1 MILIIP
7 YVLIAELLFTITLTP
22 SAIVCVG
29 YYLHL
34 PPPIA
39 LRLLCNIAMLY
50 SQKPDATLQSSL
62 DHHLHLLQKLHTY
75 RLGPHHNNRQ
85 WHFLFEC
92 PWAFSKKAFQFPT
105 ATHTI
110 IKCYDLRWVVK
121 ATRMFLRLG
130 KITFLKRV
138 LGLMT

>member
-1 MILIIP
+1 MPVIKLILIIP

-75 RLGPHHNNRQ
+75 RLGPHYHNKQ
-85 WHFLFEC
+85 WHFFEC
-92 PWAFSKKAFQFPT
+92 PTARAFSKKAFQLQ
-105 ATHTI
+105 HTI
-110 IKCYDLRWVVK
+110 IKQYDLRRVEK
-121 ATRMFLRLG
+121 TTRM
-130 KITFLKRV
+130 
-138 LGLMT
+138 